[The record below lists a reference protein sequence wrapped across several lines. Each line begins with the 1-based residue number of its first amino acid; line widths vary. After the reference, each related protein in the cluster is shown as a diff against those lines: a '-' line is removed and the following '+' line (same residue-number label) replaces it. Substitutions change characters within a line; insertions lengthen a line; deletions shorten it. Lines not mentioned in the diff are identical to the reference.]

1 MKHRTTHERS
11 LRVCV
16 FLALVIGT
24 AAIAASPAGA
34 TSKAAAVALQPGRNC
49 VITIAPLLPGQ
60 AISMMSAPRCYATFA
75 EAIADATNGRVQLP
89 ESAGATDITAATLA
103 PTIATSSTIIGID
116 WINSGYTGS
125 SLTWQVSNSVGC
137 TTGLSYQSNV
147 TGSWN
152 NVISSSKAFAGCG
165 VNPHYD
171 LAYPNQDNGAK
182 IFCTPNCST
191 MGAMNDA
198 TSYEEWRP

>member
-1 MKHRTTHERS
+1 MNTPATGKREIV
-11 LRVCV
+11 L
-16 FLALVIGT
+16 
-24 AAIAASPAGA
+24 IAATALLAALLASSAGA
-34 TSKAAAVALQPGRNC
+34 RTKNSPGAAPGGNC
-49 VITIAPLLPGQ
+49 VITIEPLQPGQ
-60 AISMMSAPRCYATFA
+60 STSVTSTPRCYATFA
-75 EAIADATNGRVQLP
+75 EAIADASNGTVHLP
-89 ESAGATDITAATLA
+89 VTATPSSVSASTFA
-103 PTIATSSTIIGID
+103 PLTTSSIIGID

-125 SLTWQVSNSVGC
+125 SLTWQEPNPYGC
-137 TTGLSYQSNV
+137 STGYQYASNV